1 MATEYFSD
9 QESSMAAT
17 SLPTP
22 TETPFMTP
30 QPSTSR
36 RSSRH
41 GTPSSFGDA
50 SQASPAPPPSD
61 FTSDDP
67 TNDENISSLDP
78 RRFTPT
84 LQANLVAEI
93 LNLRRELDSKHRV
106 IEDLETNLHS
116 TKEENEILND
126 KLSTSLRE
134 SRSAKRQIQQL
145 ETGTLSAL
153 EELAKERDQV
163 KADNEQLKNKLEAT
177 QKKARS
183 EGDASDRTQDLWQK
197 DKESWENDK
206 RSLERRLHVTETR
219 LKVVLDELAAQQAAL
234 EDQNEGEVP
243 GNKDAVNGNES
254 DTASIQSSPKK
265 GRHRRNQSSGSVR
278 SFGPRGYRASVLTI
292 GSEAH
297 AKLSH
302 SLSLADELAFD
313 EEDEDLDELDID
325 SDDYTEHENR
335 ARKLMEARASSVPDE
350 KARKM
355 LGIMIEERTT
365 PTPSEPDR
373 DQYSSLD
380 NITLRDDILDTLQ
393 EPKRQES
400 LETIVDPRAEPESQP
415 RSEPKVEPRRVEY
428 VDTGIQ
434 PSPPPSPRVT
444 AQQITAARSSG
455 HIMAAMD
462 VEANQRKKR
471 VSAPPAETQREKELA
486 SSQRKSGLMV
496 STSCQT
502 LGQPLS
508 PPETPTVVLPPQE
521 PAAPEPKEPQM
532 TSASTQTEPPVESQP
547 APLPEVRVEPPQSPP
562 RTSVPAP
569 ISIPQIA
576 IHPPGSTPPSPKH
589 AVLPPNTKSAASQ
602 TGSDLAG
609 NMRDTSM
616 QTEPIRIDQ
625 RIAKLPPHLL
635 PSAISSQPGTPTK
648 EEKKVQPVLAKPF
661 EEKGKSPLLPS
672 TQELLKS
679 MRSTSVQATQDKY
692 PGNND
697 DGPLTREGTAGIR
710 RPFRTS
716 SLFAGFDGASS
727 DEEAAG
733 DEEGS
738 SDDEEYRGHA
748 VVVRAVK
755 YGRMFGKPPTPVPEE
770 KEPNSKRSSYEKR
783 SSVEKRRSV
792 EKRSSYERPAKVE
805 KPARTGSL
813 RKQPSVRRSALVQS
827 GITAHDHRSPSPALG
842 EASSSKTLAKPKPP
856 PFPVPTRSSSRK
868 VPLSKSEGS
877 QSPTPRSGNMFSS
890 RRSRQ
895 QQHARQ
901 DSLRKV
907 RSAAVIRRDGR
918 QRSKSPPLP
927 QSSLTS
933 PEDTN
938 DVPPLPRDRVTSPY
952 QAYASRHHGRQPSVV
967 STAVSTAVTNSNQSA
982 SSVQSVSV
990 VDAIAATMVGEWL
1003 WKYVRGRR
1011 SFGVADA
1018 VTPEFG
1024 KDDGTGGS
1032 SVRHKRWVWISPY
1045 ERAIM
1050 WSSKQ
1055 PTSGTALL
1063 GKTGRKLQ
1071 IQSVLDVKDDTPAP
1085 RGVGVQP
1092 IFNRS
1097 ILILTPARALK
1108 FTAPSA
1114 ERHYLW
1120 LTALSFLAHSSQ
1132 AVPDLNQLP
1141 SAPSGESEQTTK
1153 RSTAALGRRPITNS
1167 VRLAKQNQVGAKG
1180 FTNRAEPIYEGQ
1192 TSQSPVSEAASPP
1205 VIPRFHGRK
1214 RSLTSP
1220 RQAAIPPPIPGNPF
1234 TRSFSHNHAVH
1245 SSSAVPPPIPTGNYS
1260 SAASSV
1266 GMSEVYSPGGA
1277 NIPPSVPSSIYNP
1290 SRRTSEAS
1298 SSAATASGTRREFFD
1313 AAAGT
1318 VRMEAFVEPRLSQD
1332 SRFPGGGFPGLA
1344 PTFREKSAAR
1354 QYRKN
1359 SQWSVKSGTT
1369 GSEVGS
1375 RAPSQA
1381 SGKYSGE
1388 QGSDLFRG
1396 F

>member
-9 QESSMAAT
+9 QESSMAT
-17 SLPTP
+17 NSLPTP
-22 TETPFMTP
+22 SDTPFMTP

-41 GTPSSFGDA
+41 GTPSSMGDL

-67 TNDENISSLDP
+67 ANDENISILDP

-84 LQANLVAEI
+84 LHANLVAEI

-116 TKEENEILND
+116 TKEENEVLND

-153 EELAKERDQV
+153 EELAKERDRF
-163 KADNEQLKNKLEAT
+163 KADNEQLKSKLELT

-183 EGDASDRTQDLWQK
+183 EVDASDRTQDLWQK
-197 DKESWENDK
+197 DKEAWDNDK
-206 RSLERRLHVTETR
+206 RSLERRLHITETR
-219 LKVVLDELAAQQAAL
+219 LKVVLEELAAQQEAVEA
-234 EDQNEGEVP
+234 QAEGVAI
-243 GNKDAVNGNES
+243 GSRDGANGHES
-254 DTASIQSSPKK
+254 DSASTQSSPKK
-265 GRHRRNQSSGSVR
+265 GRHRRNQSSGSARSVR

-292 GSEAH
+292 GSEAQ

-302 SLSLADELAFD
+302 GLSLADELAFD
-313 EEDEDLDELDID
+313 EEDEDLEDLELD
-325 SDDYTEHENR
+325 SDDYTEHEIR
-335 ARKLMEARASSVPDE
+335 ARRIMEARASSIPDE

-355 LGIMIEERTT
+355 LGLMIEERTT

-373 DQYSSLD
+373 DRSASLD
-380 NITLRDDILDTLQ
+380 TTLRDDSPDFLNQ
-393 EPKRQES
+393 PRRQES
-400 LETIVDPRAEPESQP
+400 LDTIVATPADQKAELKREAA
-415 RSEPKVEPRRVEY
+415 VEQKRVEY
-428 VDTGIQ
+428 VDTGVQ

-471 VSAPPAETQREKELA
+471 VSAPPSESQREKEVTT
-486 SSQRKSGLMV
+486 SQRKAGLMV

-508 PPETPTVVLPPQE
+508 PPETPTVILPPPPVE
-521 PAAPEPKEPQM
+521 PAAPEPKPQM
-532 TSASTQTEPPVESQP
+532 NSASTQTEARVDHRSE
-547 APLPEVRVEPPQSPP
+547 PLPEVRIEPPQSPP
-562 RTSVPAP
+562 RASVPAP
-569 ISIPQIA
+569 IPIPQIT
-576 IHPPGSTPPSPKH
+576 IHPPGSTPASPKH
-589 AVLPPNTKSAASQ
+589 AVLPPNTKSAACQ
-602 TGSDLAG
+602 TGSDLTG

-616 QTEPIRIDQ
+616 QTEPIRIDP
-625 RIAKLPPHLL
+625 RTAKLPPHLL
-635 PSAISSQPGTPTK
+635 PSAISSKPGTPTQD
-648 EEKKVQPVLAKPF
+648 EKKVQPVLAKPF
-661 EEKGKSPLLPS
+661 EEKGKPPLLPS
-672 TQELLKS
+672 THELLKS
-679 MRSTSVQATQDKY
+679 MRPISVQATQDKY

-697 DGPLTREGTAGIR
+697 DGPLTRESTDGIR

-727 DEEAAG
+727 DEDAAA
-733 DEEGS
+733 DEERS
-738 SDDEEYRGHA
+738 SDEEDYRGQQA
-748 VVVRAVK
+748 VVIRAVK

-783 SSVEKRRSV
+783 SSVEKRHSA
-792 EKRSSYERPAKVE
+792 EKRSSYEKPAKVE
-805 KPARTGSL
+805 KPVRAGSL
-813 RKQPSVRRSALVQS
+813 RKQPSVRRSALMQS
-827 GITAHDHRSPSPALG
+827 GITAHDRRPPSPAFG
-842 EASSSKTLAKPKPP
+842 EASSSKTLMKPKPP

-877 QSPTPRSGNMFSS
+877 QSPTPRSGNMFTS
-890 RRSRQ
+890 RRSRQQ

-927 QSSLTS
+927 QSSFTS
-933 PEDTN
+933 PEDIK

-952 QAYASRHHGRQPSVV
+952 QAYSSRHHGRQPS
-967 STAVSTAVTNSNQSA
+967 VSTAVTNSNQSA

-1032 SVRHKRWVWISPY
+1032 SIRHKRWVWISPY

-1114 ERHYLW
+1114 DRHYLW

-1141 SAPSGESEQTTK
+1141 SAPAEESPQTK
-1153 RSTAALGRRPITNS
+1153 RPTAALGRRPITNS
-1167 VRLAKQNQVGAKG
+1167 VRLAKQNQSGAKG
-1180 FTNRAEPIYEGQ
+1180 YTNRAEPIYEGEP
-1192 TSQSPVSEAASPP
+1192 SQSPISEAASPP

-1214 RSLTSP
+1214 RSMTSP

-1245 SSSAVPPPIPTGNYS
+1245 SSSAVPPPIPTSSYS

-1266 GMSEVYSPGGA
+1266 GMSEMHSPGGA

-1313 AAAGT
+1313 AASGT

-1344 PTFREKSAAR
+1344 PSFKEKSAAR

-1369 GSEVGS
+1369 GSEVPS

>member
-9 QESSMAAT
+9 QESSTAAR
-17 SLPTP
+17 SLSTP

-30 QPSTSR
+30 QPSRSR

-50 SQASPAPPPSD
+50 SQASPAPPASD
-61 FTSDDP
+61 CTSGDSA
-67 TNDENISSLDP
+67 NDENISQLDP

-116 TKEENEILND
+116 TQEENELLND

-134 SRSAKRQIQQL
+134 SRVAKRQIQQL
-145 ETGTLSAL
+145 ESGTLSAL
-153 EELAKERDQV
+153 EELVKERDQIRS
-163 KADNEQLKNKLEAT
+163 DNEHLKSKLEAS

-183 EGDASDRTQDLWQK
+183 EVDASDRTQDLWQK
-197 DKESWENDK
+197 DKEAWDNDK

-219 LKVVLDELAAQQAAL
+219 LKVVLDELATQQAAV
-234 EDQNEGEVP
+234 EAQAP
-243 GNKDAVNGNES
+243 GDFAGAKDAPNGHES

-265 GRHRRNQSSGSVR
+265 GRHRRNQSSGSARSVR
-278 SFGPRGYRASVLTI
+278 SFGPRGYRASILTI

-297 AKLSH
+297 AKLSNG
-302 SLSLADELAFD
+302 LSLADELSFD
-313 EEDEDLDELDID
+313 EEDEDFEDLETD
-325 SDDYTEHENR
+325 SEDYTEHEIR

-355 LGIMIEERTT
+355 LGIMMDKDRTT

-373 DQYSSLD
+373 DMSYCLD
-380 NITLRDDILDTLQ
+380 DTIPEIHRPRHQ
-393 EPKRQES
+393 QS
-400 LETIVDPRAEPESQP
+400 FDTIVPPQFEPRIEPDDVV
-415 RSEPKVEPRRVEY
+415 KVERRRVEY
-428 VDTGIQ
+428 VDTGVQ

-444 AQQITAARSSG
+444 AQQIVAARSSG

-471 VSAPPAETQREKELA
+471 VSAPPSEAMREKELA
-486 SSQRKSGLMV
+486 TTQRKSGLMV

-502 LGQPLS
+502 LSQPLS
-508 PPETPTVVLPPQE
+508 PPETPTVVLPQSPTE
-521 PAAPEPKEPQM
+521 SEASVNAPRM
-532 TSASTQTEPPVESQP
+532 ASTSTQTESRVDPQP
-547 APLPEVRVEPPQSPP
+547 ASVPEVIVEPPQSPP
-562 RTSVPAP
+562 RTEIPAP
-569 ISIPQIA
+569 IPIPQIA
-576 IHPPGSTPPSPKH
+576 IHPPGSTPGSPKH
-589 AVLPPNTKSAASQ
+589 AVLPPNTKSAGSQ
-602 TGSDLAG
+602 TTSELPS
-609 NMRDTSM
+609 NMRDSEV
-616 QTEPIRIDQ
+616 QTDPILIEQ
-625 RIAKLPPHLL
+625 RISKLPPHLL
-635 PSAISSQPGTPTK
+635 PSAISSKPGTPIK
-648 EEKKVQPVLAKPF
+648 EDPKAQPVLARPF
-661 EEKGKSPLLPS
+661 EEKGKSPLHPS

-679 MRSTSVQATQDKY
+679 MRTMSIQATQDKY

-697 DGPLTREGTAGIR
+697 NGPLTQESTDGIR

-716 SLFAGFDGASS
+716 SLFAGFDGESSDEDAAADQDASS
-727 DEEAAG
+727 DEEG
-733 DEEGS
+733 YS
-738 SDDEEYRGHA
+738 GHA

-755 YGRMFGKPPTPVPEE
+755 YGRMFNKPPTPVPEE

-783 SSVEKRRSV
+783 SSVEKR
-792 EKRSSYERPAKVE
+792 SSYEKPAKVE
-805 KPARTGSL
+805 KPIRAGSI
-813 RKQPSVRRSALVQS
+813 RKQPSVRRSALLQS
-827 GITAHDHRSPSPALG
+827 GITAHDRTAPG
-842 EASSSKTLAKPKPP
+842 EASSSNPFSKPKPP

-868 VPLSKSEGS
+868 APLSKSEGS
-877 QSPTPRSGNMFSS
+877 SSPTPRSNMFTN

-918 QRSKSPPLP
+918 QRSRSPPPP

-933 PEDTN
+933 PDEPADA
-938 DVPPLPRDRVTSPY
+938 PPLPRDRVTSPY
-952 QAYASRHHGRQPSVV
+952 QAYAPRHHGRHPSV
-967 STAVSTAVTNSNQSA
+967 STAVSTAVSSAVNSNQSA

-990 VDAIAATMVGEWL
+990 VDAIAGAMVGEWL
-1003 WKYVRGRR
+1003 WKYVRGRK

-1055 PTSGTALL
+1055 PTSGTALM

-1085 RGVGVQP
+1085 KGVGAQP

-1108 FTAPSA
+1108 FTATSA

-1141 SAPSGESEQTTK
+1141 AAPTEESPQTK

-1167 VRLAKQNQVGAKG
+1167 VRLAKQNQGGLKG
-1180 FTNRAEPIYEGQ
+1180 YVNRAEPIYEGQ
-1192 TSQSPVSEAASPP
+1192 AAQSPVSEAATPP
-1205 VIPRFHGRK
+1205 VIHRHGRK
-1214 RSLTSP
+1214 RSMTSP

-1234 TRSFSHNHAVH
+1234 TRSFSANSVYSGKSVH
-1245 SSSAVPPPIPTGNYS
+1245 STSAVPPPIPTGSYS

-1266 GMSEVYSPGGA
+1266 GMSDLYSPGGT

-1298 SSAATASGTRREFFD
+1298 SSAATAAGTRRELYD
-1313 AAAGT
+1313 PSLGT
-1318 VRMEAFVEPRLSQD
+1318 VRMEAFVEPRLSLSQI
-1332 SRFPGGGFPGLA
+1332 PGGGFPGLA
-1344 PTFREKSAAR
+1344 PSFREKSAAR

-1359 SQWSVKSGTT
+1359 SQYSVKSGMT
-1369 GSEVGS
+1369 GSDVAS

-1381 SGKYSGE
+1381 SGKYSSE
-1388 QGSDLFRG
+1388 HGSDLFRG
-1396 F
+1396 FE

>member
-106 IEDLETNLHS
+106 IEDLETHLHS

-234 EDQNEGEVP
+234 EDQNEGEIP
-243 GNKDAVNGNES
+243 GNKDAVN
-254 DTASIQSSPKK
+254 
-265 GRHRRNQSSGSVR
+265 
-278 SFGPRGYRASVLTI
+278 
-292 GSEAH
+292 
-297 AKLSH
+297 
-302 SLSLADELAFD
+302 ADELAFD

-428 VDTGIQ
+428 VD
-434 PSPPPSPRVT
+434 
-444 AQQITAARSSG
+444 
-455 HIMAAMD
+455 
-462 VEANQRKKR
+462 
-471 VSAPPAETQREKELA
+471 
-486 SSQRKSGLMV
+486 
-496 STSCQT
+496 
-502 LGQPLS
+502 
-508 PPETPTVVLPPQE
+508 
-521 PAAPEPKEPQM
+521 
-532 TSASTQTEPPVESQP
+532 
-547 APLPEVRVEPPQSPP
+547 
-562 RTSVPAP
+562 
-569 ISIPQIA
+569 
-576 IHPPGSTPPSPKH
+576 
-589 AVLPPNTKSAASQ
+589 

-783 SSVEKRRSV
+783 SSVEKRRSI

>member
-1 MATEYFSD
+1 
-9 QESSMAAT
+9 MAAN

-22 TETPFMTP
+22 SDTPFMTP

-41 GTPSSFGDA
+41 GTPSSVGDL
-50 SQASPAPPPSD
+50 SQASPVPPPSD

-67 TNDENISSLDP
+67 ANDENISILDP

-84 LQANLVAEI
+84 LHANLVAEI

-106 IEDLETNLHS
+106 IDDLETNLHS
-116 TKEENEILND
+116 TKEENEVLNN

-134 SRSAKRQIQQL
+134 SRSTKRQIQQL

-153 EELAKERDQV
+153 EELAKERDRF
-163 KADNEQLKNKLEAT
+163 KADNEQLKTKLEAT

-183 EGDASDRTQDLWQK
+183 EVDASDRTQDLWQK
-197 DKESWENDK
+197 DREAWETDK

-219 LKVVLDELAAQQAAL
+219 LKVVLDELAAQQEAVEAQAEGAAS
-234 EDQNEGEVP
+234 GS
-243 GNKDAVNGNES
+243 KDGANGHDS
-254 DTASIQSSPKK
+254 DSASIQSSPKK
-265 GRHRRNQSSGSVR
+265 GRHRRNQSSGSARSVR

-292 GSEAH
+292 GSEAQ

-302 SLSLADELAFD
+302 GLSLADELAFD
-313 EEDEDLDELDID
+313 EEDEDLDDLELD
-325 SDDYTEHENR
+325 SDDYTEHEIR
-335 ARKLMEARASSVPDE
+335 ARRIMEARASSIPDE

-373 DQYSSLD
+373 DRSASLD
-380 NITLRDDILDTLQ
+380 NTTLRDDSLDILH

-400 LETIVDPRAEPESQP
+400 LDTIVAHQAEPKAQP
-415 RSEPKVEPRRVEY
+415 KKVEY
-428 VDTGIQ
+428 VDTGVQ

-471 VSAPPAETQREKELA
+471 VSAPPSETQREKELA
-486 SSQRKSGLMV
+486 TSQRKSGLMV

-508 PPETPTVVLPPQE
+508 PPETPTVVLPQSPAE
-521 PAAPEPKEPQM
+521 PAAPEPEPEPEM
-532 TSASTQTEPPVESQP
+532 TSTSTQTEARVDLQP
-547 APLPEVRVEPPQSPP
+547 EPLPEVRVEPPQSPP
-562 RTSVPAP
+562 RASPPAP
-569 ISIPQIA
+569 IPIPQIA
-576 IHPPGSTPPSPKH
+576 IHPPGSTPASPKH
-589 AVLPPNTKSAASQ
+589 AVLPPNTKSAACQ
-602 TGSDLAG
+602 TGSDLTG

-616 QTEPIRIDQ
+616 QTEPIRIDP
-625 RIAKLPPHLL
+625 RTAKLPAHLL
-635 PSAISSQPGTPTK
+635 PSAISSKPGTPTQD
-648 EEKKVQPVLAKPF
+648 EKKAQPILAKPF

-672 TQELLKS
+672 THELLKS
-679 MRSTSVQATQDKY
+679 MRPASVQATQDKY

-697 DGPLTREGTAGIR
+697 DGPLTYESTDGIR

-727 DEEAAG
+727 DEDAAA

-738 SDDEEYRGHA
+738 SDDEDYRGQQA
-748 VVVRAVK
+748 VVIRAVK

-783 SSVEKRRSV
+783 SSIEKRHSV
-792 EKRSSYERPAKVE
+792 EKRSSYEKPAKVE
-805 KPARTGSL
+805 KPVRAGSL
-813 RKQPSVRRSALVQS
+813 RKQPSVRRSALMQS
-827 GITAHDHRSPSPALG
+827 GITAHDRRSPSPALG
-842 EASSSKTLAKPKPP
+842 EASSSKTLVKPKPP

-877 QSPTPRSGNMFSS
+877 QSPTPRTGNMFSS

-927 QSSLTS
+927 QSLTS
-933 PEDTN
+933 PEDN
-938 DVPPLPRDRVTSPY
+938 KDVPPLPRDRVTSPY
-952 QAYASRHHGRQPSVV
+952 QAYASRHHGRQPSV

-1032 SVRHKRWVWISPY
+1032 SIRHKRWVWISPY

-1071 IQSVLDVKDDTPAP
+1071 IQSVLDVKDETPAP

-1141 SAPSGESEQTTK
+1141 SAPTEESPQTK
-1153 RSTAALGRRPITNS
+1153 RPTAALGRRPITNS
-1167 VRLAKQNQVGAKG
+1167 VRLAKQNQSGVKG
-1180 FTNRAEPIYEGQ
+1180 YTNRAEPIYEGEPA
-1192 TSQSPVSEAASPP
+1192 QSPVSEAASPP

-1214 RSLTSP
+1214 RSMTSP

-1245 SSSAVPPPIPTGNYS
+1245 SSSAVPPPIPTSSYS

-1266 GMSEVYSPGGA
+1266 GMSEMYSPGGA

-1344 PTFREKSAAR
+1344 PSFKEKSAAR

-1369 GSEVGS
+1369 GSEVPS

>member
-9 QESSMAAT
+9 QESSIAAN
-17 SLPTP
+17 SLS
-22 TETPFMTP
+22 ETPFMTP
-30 QPSTSR
+30 QPSRSR

-41 GTPSSFGDA
+41 GTPSSNGDL
-50 SQASPAPPPSD
+50 SQASPLPPASD
-61 FTSDDP
+61 CTSDDP
-67 TNDENISSLDP
+67 ANDENISMLDP

-84 LQANLVAEI
+84 LHANLVAEI

-116 TKEENEILND
+116 TQEENEVLND
-126 KLSTSLRE
+126 KLSSSLRE
-134 SRSAKRQIQQL
+134 SRNARRQIQQL

-153 EELAKERDQV
+153 EELAKERDQF
-163 KADNEQLKNKLEAT
+163 KADNEQLKSKLEAS
-177 QKKARS
+177 QKKAKS

-197 DKESWENDK
+197 DKDAWDNDK

-219 LKVVLDELAAQQAAL
+219 LKAVLDELAAQQAAA
-234 EDQNEGEVP
+234 EAQAQGEP
-243 GNKDAVNGNES
+243 AGSKDATNGHES
-254 DTASIQSSPKK
+254 DTASVQSSPKK
-265 GRHRRNQSSGSVR
+265 GRHRRNESSGSARSIR
-278 SFGPRGYRASVLTI
+278 SFGPRGYRASILTI

-297 AKLSH
+297 VKLSNGI
-302 SLSLADELAFD
+302 SLADELAFD
-313 EEDEDLDELDID
+313 EEDEDLEDLETD
-325 SDDYTEHENR
+325 SDDYTEHEIR

-355 LGIMIEERTT
+355 LGIMIDKDRTT

-373 DQYSSLD
+373 DMSYSFDDTALLD
-380 NITLRDDILDTLQ
+380 PAHRPKHQQSFDTIVPTQ
-393 EPKRQES
+393 FEPK
-400 LETIVDPRAEPESQP
+400 IEPEDVA
-415 RSEPKVEPRRVEY
+415 KVEQKRVEY
-428 VDTGIQ
+428 VDTGVQ

-444 AQQITAARSSG
+444 AQQIVAARSSG

-471 VSAPPAETQREKELA
+471 VSAPPTEGQKEKEPA
-486 SSQRKSGLMV
+486 ASQRKSGLMV

-502 LGQPLS
+502 LSQPLS
-508 PPETPTVVLPPQE
+508 PPETPTVVLPE
-521 PAAPEPKEPQM
+521 PAAEPEAPAQAPQM
-532 TSASTQTEPPVESQP
+532 ASTSTQTEPLADPRPQ
-547 APLPEVRVEPPQSPP
+547 PLPEVVVEPPQSPP
-562 RTSVPAP
+562 RTSAPAP
-569 ISIPQIA
+569 IAIPQIA
-576 IHPPGSTPPSPKH
+576 IHPPGSTPGSPKH
-589 AVLPPNTKSAASQ
+589 AVLPPNTKSAGCQ
-602 TGSDLAG
+602 TDSELPS
-609 NMRDTSM
+609 NMRDSEV
-616 QTEPIRIDQ
+616 QTDPIMIDQ
-625 RIAKLPPHLL
+625 RVAKLPPHLL
-635 PSAISSQPGTPTK
+635 PSAISSKPGTPNK
-648 EEKKVQPVLAKPF
+648 EEQKAQPVLAKPF
-661 EEKGKSPLLPS
+661 EEKGKSPLHTS

-679 MRSTSVQATQDKY
+679 LRSKSIQATQDKY

-697 DGPLTREGTAGIR
+697 NGPLTQESTDGIR

-727 DEEAAG
+727 DEDAADEEASS
-733 DEEGS
+733 DEEGYS
-738 SDDEEYRGHA
+738 GHA
-748 VVVRAVK
+748 VVIRAVK
-755 YGRMFGKPPTPVPEE
+755 YGRMFTKPPTPVPEE

-783 SSVEKRRSV
+783 SSVEKR
-792 EKRSSYERPAKVE
+792 SSYEKPAKVE
-805 KPARTGSL
+805 KPIRAGSI
-813 RKQPSVRRSALVQS
+813 RKQPSVRRSALLQS
-827 GITAHDHRSPSPALG
+827 GIAAHDRPTLV
-842 EASSSKTLAKPKPP
+842 EAGSSKTLSTPKPP

-868 VPLSKSEGS
+868 LPLSKSEGS
-877 QSPTPRSGNMFSS
+877 QSPTPRSNMFTN
-890 RRSRQ
+890 RRSRQQ

-918 QRSKSPPLP
+918 QRSRSPPPPQP
-927 QSSLTS
+927 QSALTS
-933 PEDTN
+933 PDEPKDA
-938 DVPPLPRDRVTSPY
+938 PPLPRDRVTSPY
-952 QAYASRHHGRQPSVV
+952 QAYASRHPGRQPSVSTGV
-967 STAVSTAVTNSNQSA
+967 STAVSSAVTNSNQST
-982 SSVQSVSV
+982 SSVQSISV
-990 VDAIAATMVGEWL
+990 VDAIAGAMVGEWL

-1055 PTSGTALL
+1055 PTSGTALM

-1085 RGVGVQP
+1085 RGVGAQP

-1132 AVPDLNQLP
+1132 AMPDLNQLP
-1141 SAPSGESEQTTK
+1141 AAPTEESPQTK

-1167 VRLAKQNQVGAKG
+1167 VRLAKQNQGGAKG
-1180 FTNRAEPIYEGQ
+1180 YINRAEPIYEGQ
-1192 TSQSPVSEAASPP
+1192 AAQSPVSEAASPP
-1205 VIPRFHGRK
+1205 VIHRHGRK
-1214 RSLTSP
+1214 RSMTSP
-1220 RQAAIPPPIPGNPF
+1220 RQAAIPPPIPSNPF
-1234 TRSFSHNHAVH
+1234 TRSFSQNSVH
-1245 SSSAVPPPIPTGNYS
+1245 SVHSTSAVPPPIPTSSYS

-1266 GMSEVYSPGGA
+1266 GMSEMYSPGGA

-1298 SSAATASGTRREFFD
+1298 SSAATASGMRREFD
-1313 AAAGT
+1313 AFAGT
-1318 VRMEAFVEPRLSQD
+1318 VRMEAFVEPRLSLSQI
-1332 SRFPGGGFPGLA
+1332 PGGGFPGLA
-1344 PTFREKSAAR
+1344 PTFKEKSVAR

-1359 SQWSVKSGTT
+1359 SQYSIKSGMS
-1369 GSEVGS
+1369 GSDLPS

-1381 SGKYSGE
+1381 SGKYSSE
-1388 QGSDLFRG
+1388 HGSDLFRG
-1396 F
+1396 FG